1 MAGPTPPTPAA
12 RVEDLLIRF
21 GALARELAP
30 QLPAPAAAPL
40 LQELS
45 RLLQELPA
53 VDATSHRYAL
63 LRDLRVRMQ
72 RAMAPLLDAA
82 AAASEGPE
90 HEEAVYQRCLQHAD
104 FLDLQVALGRELT
117 AACAELDVAHAD
129 GIASAVTDGRAA
141 SEGSASTCADGMHDA
156 LVELGDLPPFLELP
170 AILHELAACSAS
182 SAHGDAAP
190 AGAWLGAWRRLQ
202 CFSASDLI
210 HSEAWHDVPVALA
223 ALLRHASAAAAAAAT
238 AAAAAA
244 ATAAATDAVEP
255 AGVSADEAAAAEREV
270 IELHAQLFD
279 EGAAPQKVAAL
290 TALAAHA
297 RRARGEARL
306 LCCHHL
312 SRCRCALPAEAPLL
326 RAAEVQAVVGAC
338 VALATESAAAD
349 GNAADGDDGDG
360 DSPPVAHLMA
370 ALDPAARWLALLLA
384 RGTWAT
390 AAWAA
395 AAPRL
400 LESCA
405 RACAVP
411 LPVPPTS
418 ATPATAA
425 TVATAATA
433 CPPAAW
439 ELGVAEGA
447 HHCVCLA
454 LLLRCLADADAAAAA
469 AADADADAD
478 AVTAAATALAID
490 EQHERHDL
498 AWARR
503 MLPLLP
509 RKALELAALRDA
521 RGATPFVRRAA
532 GLALSALAAALAAL
546 AEGRPP
552 VQTGPG
558 LQGLEG
564 LAAPGRSWPLA
575 PLRPGSASVAR
586 GPRTA
591 VCASSAATNHL
602 SAWAGAAR
610 PDGAALWCGD
620 AALALLRPVEALCAE
635 GRAQLAQPA
644 LLAALLEPAAAPAS
658 PRGTAAVPR
667 AAHSIPRR

>member
-1 MAGPTPPTPAA
+1 MGPTPAA
-12 RVEDLLIRF
+12 HVEDLLIRF

-82 AAASEGPE
+82 AAAGEGPE

-104 FLDLQVALGRELT
+104 FLDLQVALGQELT

-170 AILHELAACSAS
+170 AILHELMAS
-182 SAHGDAAP
+182 SPSSAAHGDAAP

-223 ALLRHASAAAAAAAT
+223 ALLRHANAAAAT
-238 AAAAAA
+238 AA
-244 ATAAATDAVEP
+244 AAATDAVEP
-255 AGVSADEAAAAEREV
+255 AGVSAGEAAAAEREV

-297 RRARGEARL
+297 RRARGDARL

-349 GNAADGDDGDG
+349 GNAADAADGAAAGAAAAAAAADGDDGDDGDG

-384 RGTWAT
+384 RGTWAA

-411 LPVPPTS
+411 LPLPPTS
-418 ATPATAA
+418 ATAATAA
-425 TVATAATA
+425 MVATDTVA
-433 CPPAAW
+433 CSPAAW
-439 ELGVAEGA
+439 ELSVAEGA

-454 LLLRCLADADAAAAA
+454 LLLRCLADA
-469 AADADADAD
+469 AADADADAAADADAGAD
-478 AVTAAATALAID
+478 AVTAAAAALAID
-490 EQHERHDL
+490 ERHERHDL

-509 RKALELAALRDA
+509 RKALELAELRDA
-521 RGATPFVRRAA
+521 HGATPFVRRAA

-552 VQTGPG
+552 VQYWAG
-558 LQGLEG
+558 L
-564 LAAPGRSWPLA
+564 
-575 PLRPGSASVAR
+575 R
-586 GPRTA
+586 GPR
-591 VCASSAATNHL
+591 
-602 SAWAGAAR
+602 R
-610 PDGAALWCGD
+610 PGGPS
-620 AALALLRPVEALCAE
+620 R
-635 GRAQLAQPA
+635 
-644 LLAALLEPAAAPAS
+644 S
-658 PRGTAAVPR
+658 
-667 AAHSIPRR
+667 

>member
-1 MAGPTPPTPAA
+1 M
-12 RVEDLLIRF
+12 
-21 GALARELAP
+21 
-30 QLPAPAAAPL
+30 
-40 LQELS
+40 
-45 RLLQELPA
+45 
-53 VDATSHRYAL
+53 DATSHRYTL

-82 AAASEGPE
+82 AAANEGPE
-90 HEEAVYQRCLQHAD
+90 HEEVVYQRCLQHAD

-170 AILHELAACSAS
+170 AILHELAATSPS

-190 AGAWLGAWRRLQ
+190 EGAWIGAWRRLQ

-223 ALLRHASAAAAAAAT
+223 ALLLQANT
-238 AAAAAA
+238 AAA
-244 ATAAATDAVEP
+244 AVEP
-255 AGVSADEAAAAEREV
+255 AGVSAGEAAAAEREV

-297 RRARGEARL
+297 RRARGDARL

-326 RAAEVQAVVGAC
+326 RAAEVEAAVGAC
-338 VALATESAAAD
+338 VALATEGVATEGNAAAD
-349 GNAADGDDGDG
+349 AADSDHGDHGDHG
-360 DSPPVAHLMA
+360 AADSPPVAHLMA
-370 ALDPAARWLALLLA
+370 ALDPSARWLALLLA
-384 RGTWAT
+384 RGTWAA

-400 LESCA
+400 LEGCA
-405 RACAVP
+405 RACASP
-411 LPVPPTS
+411 LPAPPTR
-418 ATPATAA
+418 APPPAAA
-425 TVATAATA
+425 AGA

-439 ELGVAEGA
+439 ELSVAEGA

-454 LLLRCLADADAAAAA
+454 LLLRCLTAADAGA
-469 AADADADAD
+469 AADADA
-478 AVTAAATALAID
+478 VAAAAAALTID
-490 EQHERHDL
+490 EGRERHEAHDL

-503 MLPLLP
+503 TLPLLA
-509 RKALELAALRDA
+509 RKASELAALRDA

-532 GLALSALAAALAAL
+532 ELALSALAAALAAL
-546 AEGRPP
+546 AQGRTP
-552 VQTGPG
+552 VQYCAGPRG
-558 LQGLEG
+558 PRRSWPL
-564 LAAPGRSWPLA
+564 LAAPGRLLPSA
-575 PLRPGSASVAR
+575 PAVPRQCPGRS
-586 GPRTA
+586 GPRA
-591 VCASSAATNHL
+591 APCAALCASSAATLPNPR
-602 SAWAGAAR
+602 ARRGAAR
-610 PDGAALWCGD
+610 GRHAVVRRGGA
-620 AALALLRPVEALCAE
+620 R
-635 GRAQLAQPA
+635 
-644 LLAALLEPAAAPAS
+644 APA
-658 PRGTAAVPR
+658 
-667 AAHSIPRR
+667 PRRGALR

>member
-1 MAGPTPPTPAA
+1 MGSTTAA
-12 RVEDLLIRF
+12 TQVEDLLIRF

-45 RLLQELPA
+45 RLLEELTA
-53 VDATSHRYAL
+53 VDATSHRYTL

-72 RAMAPLLDAA
+72 RAMAPLIDAA
-82 AAASEGPE
+82 AAAGEGPE

-117 AACAELDVAHAD
+117 AACAELDAAHAD
-129 GIASAVTDGRAA
+129 SIASAVTDGCAA

-156 LVELGDLPPFLELP
+156 LVDMGDLPPFLELP
-170 AILHELAACSAS
+170 AILDELAASSLMS
-182 SAHGDAAP
+182 SAHGSAAP
-190 AGAWLGAWRRLQ
+190 AGAWLSAWRRLQ

-210 HSEAWHDVPVALA
+210 HSEAWHDVPAALA
-223 ALLRHASAAAAAAAT
+223 ALLRHANAAAADAADAD
-238 AAAAAA
+238 
-244 ATAAATDAVEP
+244 AATDAVEP
-255 AGVSADEAAAAEREV
+255 AGVSAGEAAAAEREV

-297 RRARGEARL
+297 WRARGESRL

-349 GNAADGDDGDG
+349 GNAADTAAGAAAANGDGEGDG
-360 DSPPVAHLMA
+360 DSPPVAQLMA

-384 RGTWAT
+384 RGTWAA

-411 LPVPPTS
+411 LPAPPTS
-418 ATPATAA
+418 A
-425 TVATAATA
+425 VAATA
-433 CPPAAW
+433 TTAAAVCPPAAW
-439 ELGVAEGA
+439 ELCVAEGA

-454 LLLRCLADADAAAAA
+454 LLLRCFADAAA
-469 AADADADAD
+469 AADADADARAG
-478 AVTAAATALAID
+478 AVTVGD
-490 EQHERHDL
+490 ERHARHDL
-498 AWARR
+498 AWAQR

-521 RGATPFVRRAA
+521 RDVTPFVRRAA

-558 LQGLEG
+558 LEG
-564 LAAPGRSWPLA
+564 LAAPSRLLLPA
-575 PLRPGSASVAR
+575 P
-586 GPRTA
+586 
-591 VCASSAATNHL
+591 
-602 SAWAGAAR
+602 
-610 PDGAALWCGD
+610 
-620 AALALLRPVEALCAE
+620 
-635 GRAQLAQPA
+635 
-644 LLAALLEPAAAPAS
+644 
-658 PRGTAAVPR
+658 AVPR
-667 AAHSIPRR
+667 PLGVPRSFVRLVSRH